1 MDFQSAESG
10 QLPVNEGRLIKS
22 LADSTVR
29 GVMDAVVELVTNCD
43 DSYVRQEQEGSN
55 SSGRIDL
62 YIDRGAGGHCKELR
76 VIDEAAGM
84 DYQALRRAIE
94 FSGETSGFKEGR
106 SVRGFF
112 GRGLKES
119 ILALGIGTIFTLKK
133 GVLSRAIISY
143 DEKEK
148 QSKYDLSVP
157 IQNLSQEEL
166 INYGFLGNSGTLVAI
181 KITNTKKDYILGR
194 NHIKEQFLK
203 HYAFRD
209 INSSTKRAVYLH
221 FSDVE
226 SKDKYSSDIPLVYK
240 WPEGKLVFDK
250 DMKILN
256 SVAHFKIYESLEQ
269 LQTPKNPTGEA
280 GLLIKTEGAIL
291 DNQLFGFETDPNGL
305 FFFGEITAPG
315 IAQAIRSGD
324 ESIVDT
330 NRTGLARNHPYNK
343 ELENISKEILGKLIQ
358 ERKERLKS
366 EKKAELAEPI
376 NNLFNKLCKELSDL
390 AKDELEDK
398 EPGPG
403 EVKAF
408 VIKPLFANIAPES
421 PRTLSV
427 YCPKYLSEDEGTKVV
442 NLLSS
447 NGNIK
452 LSNESIILEQYKRD
466 PDVLKATFKLN
477 GENEGEVALITATL
491 GRVTAN
497 SEVRVHELGH
507 IDPGPGKPP
516 TGSGGGVFRKIEP
529 AYDESPIQRF
539 EYVPGGIIKI
549 YIKFP
554 GVGDILGENFETIET
569 QGARVALSEIII
581 EAFSRHISR
590 QRVGKYVEEQIDP
603 FTSEMDRLRKKA
615 TKTVYSIL
623 LRADLN
629 ELLN

>member
-1 MDFQSAESG
+1 MQFQSVESG
-10 QLPVNEGRLIKS
+10 KLPVNEGRLIKS

-29 GVMDAVVELVTNCD
+29 GVMDAVVELVTNSD
-43 DSYVRQEQEGSN
+43 DSYARIEQEGKLH
-55 SSGRIDL
+55 SGRID
-62 YIDRGAGGHCKELR
+62 IHINRGAGGHCKELKI
-76 VIDEAAGM
+76 IDEAGGM
-84 DYQALRRAIE
+84 DYQSLRKAIE

-119 ILALGIGTIFTLKK
+119 ILALGVGTILSLKNR
-133 GVLSRAIISY
+133 VLSRALIYY
-143 DEKEK
+143 DEGAKE
-148 QSKYDLSVP
+148 SKYDLSAP

-166 INYGFLGNSGTLVAI
+166 LENNLISDSGTVVII
-181 KITNTKKDYILGR
+181 KVTNSKKDHILGR
-194 NHIKEQFLK
+194 HNIQEQIIKFFPL
-203 HYAFRD
+203 RD
-209 INSSTKRAVYLH
+209 INSSLKRAVYLH
-221 FSDVE
+221 FSDIE
-226 SKDKYSSDIPLVYK
+226 SKDKYSSDIPVIYK
-240 WPEGKLVFDK
+240 KPEGKLVFDE
-250 DMKILN
+250 DRKILN

-324 ESIVDT
+324 ESIIDT
-330 NRTGLARNHPYNK
+330 NRAGLAWNHPYNK
-343 ELENISKEILGKLIQ
+343 ELEIISKEIIGKLIQ
-358 ERKERLKS
+358 ERKERLKL
-366 EKKAELAEPI
+366 EKKVELTEPI

-403 EVKAF
+403 EVKTF
-408 VIKPLFANIAPES
+408 VIKPLFANIDPES

-447 NGNIK
+447 NSSIK
-452 LSNESIILEQYKRD
+452 LLNDSITLEQYKRD
-466 PDVLKATFKLN
+466 QDILKATFKLA

-491 GRVTAN
+491 GGVTTN
-497 SEVRVHELGH
+497 SEVRIHKLGH
-507 IDPGPGKPP
+507 TIDPKKPP
-516 TGSGGGVFRKIEP
+516 SGSGGGVFRKIEP

-539 EYVPGGIIKI
+539 QYVPGGIIRI
-549 YIKFP
+549 FIKFP
-554 GVGDILGENFETIET
+554 GVGDILGENFESIET
-569 QGARVALSEIII
+569 QEARVVLSEIII

-590 QRVGKYVEEQIDP
+590 QRVGKYIEEQIDP

-615 TKTVYSIL
+615 TKTVYNIL
-623 LRADLN
+623 LRADLKD
-629 ELLN
+629 LLN